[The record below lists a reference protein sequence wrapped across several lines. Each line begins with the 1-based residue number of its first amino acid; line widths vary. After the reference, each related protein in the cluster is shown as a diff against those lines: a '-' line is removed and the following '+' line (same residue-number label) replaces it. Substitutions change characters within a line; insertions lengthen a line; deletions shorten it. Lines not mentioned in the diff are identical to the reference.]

1 MKKLNQLLALIL
13 ILVCTQTFA
22 QNQPNDILGQW
33 TNRDSSRIIEFVKSG
48 SGFDA
53 IIRKS
58 EDPSQTGKNQISSLK
73 YSSAGIYSKGTLHIY
88 KKGKETSVTVKMIDD
103 KKIEIIA
110 SIGFGSK
117 SETWTRLK

>member
-1 MKKLNQLLALIL
+1 MKKLNQFLTLIL
-13 ILVCTQTFA
+13 ILICTQTFA
-22 QNQPNDILGQW
+22 QNQSGDILGQW
-33 TNRDSSRIIEFVKSG
+33 TNRDSSRIIEFVKSD

-53 IIRKS
+53 IIIKS
-58 EDPSQTGKNQISSLK
+58 DEPSQIGKNQISSLK
-73 YSSAGIYSKGTLHIY
+73 YSSGGIYNKGTLHIY

-110 SIGFGSK
+110 SIGIGSK